1 MLLAT
6 KQAINIKRATKVG
19 HLLCNLDLDFASGYM
34 AWPTCCLNVTVCP
47 LVALSNAF
55 VPKNCTL
62 FCPVQIVSI
71 SILSSLCF
79 DFFLNDGSHRYFR
92 FLVWLDQRH
101 IMGCYWNSV
110 ERIVGT
116 MRNNEQNWTRM
127 SFSSIKFTINWIWK
141 LWNIDF
147 ICVCCA
153 YVLICWVCL

>member
-6 KQAINIKRATKVG
+6 KQARNIKRATKVG
-19 HLLCNLDLDFASGYM
+19 HLLCNIDLDFASVYM
-34 AWPTCCLNVTVCP
+34 AWPACCLNVTVCP

-55 VPKNCTL
+55 VPKKCTVL
-62 FCPVQIVSI
+62 SCPNSKRLYFIP
-71 SILSSLCF
+71 LCF

-92 FLVWLDQRH
+92 FLVWLDQRY

-116 MRNNEQNWTRM
+116 VRNNEQNWTRM
-127 SFSSIKFTINWIWK
+127 CFSSIKFTINWIWK
-141 LWNIDF
+141 PWNIDF